1 MKTRFLIAACLMA
14 FFVLSLSLT
23 APAQDQKPPKP
34 KSEKFGALAYLPH
47 GAGPAMVGAGA
58 RVNVDLYV
66 NSYTSDADAK
76 TLAAALVEGGSP
88 GLLKQLE
95 KAKSIGKVRLVGR
108 AGFYDFKL
116 IRSHQI
122 EGGRRIYAVGDRP
135 MGFLEVYAGGRSMD
149 YPFGIMQLDLKTN
162 EKGKEEGKGALI
174 YAAKIKVLENNRI
187 EVESYGVGAIELMAV
202 RKL

>member
-1 MKTRFLIAACLMA
+1 MKTRFLIAVCLLA
-14 FFVLSLSLT
+14 FCVLSLSLPV
-23 APAQDQKPPKP
+23 PAQDQKPEKP

-66 NSYTSDADAK
+66 NNYTSDADAK
-76 TLAAALVEGGSP
+76 ILAGALLEGGSP
-88 GLLKQLE
+88 ALLKQLE
-95 KAKSIGKVRLVGR
+95 KAKTIGKVRLVGR

-149 YPFGIMQLDLKTN
+149 YPFGIMQLDLKKN
-162 EKGKEEGKGALI
+162 DKGKEEGKGALI